1 TISEVILP
9 LVFLLVRVTIGVS
22 VLRYWFWDIDLI
34 INRTLVYGL
43 LTACVVVLYVL
54 VVVGLGTLF
63 SAIGNLLISLL
74 ATGLIAVLFQPLRER
89 LQRAVN
95 RLMFGERDDP
105 YRVLLR
111 LGQRLETTLTPEAV
125 L

>member
-1 TISEVILP
+1 VLTDAASLLPPLVFPGLAQPGSAHFLYTTICEVILP
-9 LVFLLVRVTIGVS
+9 LVFLLVPVTIGVS
-22 VLRYWFWDIDLI
+22 VLRYRLWDIDLI

-74 ATGLIAVLFQPLRER
+74 ATGLIAVLFQPLRE
-89 LQRAVN
+89 
-95 RLMFGERDDP
+95 
-105 YRVLLR
+105 
-111 LGQRLETTLTPEAV
+111 
-125 L
+125 